1 MLVLYFVTAGIF
13 FRDDRSKHAMGQ
25 QVLEIF
31 GWARR
36 RKLLASAFLV
46 LTLVIGI
53 LIGSIVSGR
62 TSAMR
67 AMSAF
72 AGTNATPLK
81 VPDPVPA
88 SASFSG
94 IVTRVEPAV
103 VNIATTQVLEKKP
116 TVHKRRTP
124 QGGGNGQGYGN
135 DQDDPMQDFFDR
147 FFDGRQD
154 APPQAERS
162 LGSGVIVDKRG
173 YVLTNNHVVEQA
185 TKIQVSLDGDP
196 NKYTAKVIGV
206 DEDTD
211 LAVIKIEAGKELP
224 TAKLGNSD
232 GVNVGDWVLAIG
244 SPFGLNATVTA
255 GIISAKDRGGIGG
268 SNHQFQRFLQT
279 DAAINPGNSGGPLV
293 DLAGEVI
300 GINTAIIT
308 GSRGYEGVGFALPS
322 TAAINVYNQ
331 IIAQGRVTRGSI
343 GVSFQEELGTNA
355 ITLKEL
361 GAANGVVIMG
371 VEAGSPA
378 EKAGLKGGDVIT
390 AVNGKPVKTGND
402 LVNPIAQAPIGSKV
416 KIDYVR
422 DRTAKE
428 ATAVVEDRTRVFPT
442 QAGRVGDQQGDEA
455 APAEFGLRVEA
466 LTPDRA
472 SRVGMDG
479 QRGVLVVDVD
489 PASFADDLGFG
500 RGDVIVEINRVPVA
514 SMEDYKSAV
523 GKLKPGE
530 NVVFKV
536 LRRADND
543 HTLTVFLPGV
553 VPADSK

>member
-1 MLVLYFVTAGIF
+1 
-13 FRDDRSKHAMGQ
+13 MGLQ
-25 QVLEIF
+25 AKELLD
-31 GWARR
+31 WARR
-36 RKLLASAFLV
+36 RKIAASLFLV
-46 LTLVIGI
+46 LTLGVGI
-53 LIGSIVSGR
+53 MIGSVVSGR
-62 TSAMR
+62 VSAMKTLATFGGTSAT
-67 AMSAF
+67 ALA
-72 AGTNATPLK
+72 
-81 VPDPVPA
+81 VPDPIPA
-88 SASFSG
+88 ASSFSG

-103 VNIATTQVLEKKP
+103 VNIATTQVLERKQSSNR
-116 TVHKRRTP
+116 KRRTP
-124 QGGGNGQGYGN
+124 QQGQGDDN
-135 DQDDPMQDFFDR
+135 DPMQDFFDR

-173 YVLTNNHVVEQA
+173 YILTNNHVVEQA
-185 TKIQVSLDGDP
+185 TKVQVQLDGDP
-196 NKYTAKVIGV
+196 AKYVAKVVGV

-211 LAVIKIEAGKELP
+211 LAVIKIDAGKDLP

-232 GVNVGDWVLAIG
+232 GVQVGDWVLAIG

-255 GIISAKDRGGIGG
+255 GIISAKDRAGIGG
-268 SNHQFQRFLQT
+268 AGHQFQRFIQT

-293 DLAGEVI
+293 DLAGQVI

-322 TAAINVYNQ
+322 STAINVYNQ
-331 IIAQGRVTRGSI
+331 IISQGRVTRGSI

-361 GAANGVVIMG
+361 GAPHGVVIMG
-371 VEAGSPA
+371 VEPGSPA

-402 LVNPIAQAPIGSKV
+402 LVNPIAQSPIGSKV

-422 DRTAKE
+422 DRAAKE
-428 ATAVVEDRTRVFPT
+428 TTAVVEDRTRVFPT
-442 QAGRVGDQQGDEA
+442 QAGRVGDQPCEAA
-455 APAEFGLRVEA
+455 APAEFGLRVES

-489 PASFADDLGFG
+489 PASFADDIGFG
-500 RGDVIVEINRVPVA
+500 RGDVIVGINRVPVA

-553 VPADSK
+553 VPADTK